1 MCQVSSVSGVECV
14 RFRVCQVSSVS
25 GVECVR
31 CRVCQVSSVSGVECV
46 KCLVC
51 QVSSVS
57 GFECVRCRVCQVS
70 SVSSVEY
77 VRCRVCQIVGV
88 SDCGCVMM
96 FCCRGEVDLALQT
109 METMEAAFKD
119 REYLCILL
127 KYLVT
132 HGHPLQ
138 VWQQRLSFSPSE
150 MLRWNTVLF
159 FTYIDCG
166 DLDLAEEMYK
176 VNAFS
181 VIGNGLSMWE

>member
-1 MCQVSSVSGVECV
+1 M
-14 RFRVCQVSSVS
+14 CQVSSVS

-46 KCLVC
+46 
-51 QVSSVS
+51 
-57 GFECVRCRVCQVS
+57 RCRVCQVS
-70 SVSSVEY
+70 SVSSVECQVSSVSGVEC
-77 VRCRVCQIVGV
+77 VRLWVCQIVGV

-96 FCCRGEVDLALQT
+96 FGCRGEVDLALQT

-159 FTYIDCG
+159 FAYIDCG

-181 VIGNGLSMWE
+181 VIGNGLSMLDEFCHRNIGWHLIVMSMICE